1 MYNQPIDAG
10 WNSYVGPI
18 HIIHNQLDHIFPL
31 LEEIRSF
38 IRKHLKPIWYQELDA
53 YSFDSAKWPKNCP
66 WLGCNHEPK
75 SYLETTLCLK
85 FLYSYPTLLL
95 QTTFLLNYWLLLTPF
110 QKKLTTPTSTLHL
123 PNEAF
128 FSFMMSTQLS
138 FIPMPYLRWETNRWA
153 FASHQF
159 FHCDCM

>member
-1 MYNQPIDAG
+1 MYNRTSRSNMDMYNQPIDAG

-66 WLGCNHEPK
+66 
-75 SYLETTLCLK
+75 
-85 FLYSYPTLLL
+85 
-95 QTTFLLNYWLLLTPF
+95 
-110 QKKLTTPTSTLHL
+110 
-123 PNEAF
+123 
-128 FSFMMSTQLS
+128 
-138 FIPMPYLRWETNRWA
+138 
-153 FASHQF
+153 
-159 FHCDCM
+159 